1 MDRRR
6 YVPMTDT
13 LEGRQ
18 LLSTASATISA
29 ADAKAKTTT
38 SSTTTTNLKNQTTT
52 TTVVVTTDGV
62 KTATTTTTSTIT
74 NDPDSIA
81 KKERR
86 VKNLPVYLK
95 QTVPGRYIP
104 PAVLTQIQANLSA
117 IIGQLKPPNP
127 EVLNGFNERLRDLGQ
142 WQNLRPED
150 AAALNHDFGTVLKAA
165 GATDAQ
171 TTRLQDSMK
180 QLAQVSANSV
190 SPSILARND
199 YATVI
204 QTALSV
210 GRAPV
215 ARTTVNTVVAQ
226 AHPKGATSL
235 K

>member
-18 LLSTASATISA
+18 LLSTASPAISA
-29 ADAKAKTTT
+29 VDANAKTTT

-52 TTVVVTTDGV
+52 TTIVVTTDGV
-62 KTATTTTTSTIT
+62 KTSTTTTTSTIV

-95 QTVPGRYIP
+95 QTEAGRYIP
-104 PAVLTQIQANLSA
+104 PAVTAQLQADLSS

-127 EVLNGFNERLRDLGQ
+127 EVLNGFNSRLRDLGQ
-142 WQNLRPED
+142 WQSLRAED
-150 AAALNHDFGTVLKAA
+150 AAGLNHDFGVVLKAA
-165 GATDAQ
+165 NATDAQ
-171 TTRLQDSMK
+171 VARLQDDMR
-180 QLAQVSANSV
+180 QLAQVDSNSV

-215 ARTTVNTVVAQ
+215 AKTTVTTVVAK
-226 AHPKGATSL
+226 AHPKGPTAI

>member
-6 YVPMTDT
+6 YVPMSDT

-18 LLSTASATISA
+18 LLSTASATLAPA
-29 ADAKAKTTT
+29 AAAAKTTT
-38 SSTTTTNLKNQTTT
+38 SSTTTTNVKNKTTT
-52 TTVVVTTDGV
+52 TTVVVTNDGV
-62 KTATTTTTSTIT
+62 KTSTTTTTSTIV

-86 VKNLPVYLK
+86 VQNLPVYLK

-104 PAVLTQIQANLSA
+104 PEVTARLQADLSA
-117 IIGQLKPPNP
+117 IIGQLKSPNP
-127 EVLNGFNERLRDLGQ
+127 DVLNAFNSRLRDLGQ
-142 WQNLRPED
+142 WQNLRSED
-150 AAALNHDFGTVLKAA
+150 AASLNHDFGAVLKAA
-165 GATDAQ
+165 NATDAQ
-171 TTRLQDSMK
+171 TARLQDDMK
-180 QLAQVSANSV
+180 QLAQVDANSV

-215 ARTTVNTVVAQ
+215 AKTTVVAK
-226 AHPKGATSL
+226 AHPKGATAI